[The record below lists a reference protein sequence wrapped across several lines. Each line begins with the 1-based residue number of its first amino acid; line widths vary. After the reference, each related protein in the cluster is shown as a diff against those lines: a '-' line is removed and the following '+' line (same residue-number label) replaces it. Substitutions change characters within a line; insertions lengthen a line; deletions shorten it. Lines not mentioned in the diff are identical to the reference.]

1 MLSINLQRKMSQSK
15 ITFRKYTYKS
25 LDQWKMYVNNKLT
38 RCYVEVFYIHSDTN
52 IDKLKAVYEA
62 HTGANIANFNTLF
75 EAKEYLVKYYN
86 ASISQT

>member
-1 MLSINLQRKMSQSK
+1 MSQSK

-62 HTGANIANFNTLF
+62 HTGMFKNPLIANIANFNTLF